1 MGRIPTTVPS
11 TQTVREKKRHMLVPV
26 LADIMS
32 AIAIAIVYLSLCMNP
47 RHMYG
52 PVPCVALLCLV
63 GTLSAGLAGYV
74 TSDIM
79 ARGLL
84 SSTALFAS
92 MLAPYLGH
100 VSRTRMPSFPWSLLM
115 LAFSAILCVGAIEL
129 PSAQRILKPRG
140 FAMEWALSFLILMTV
155 TYAGRRHPTSSL
167 LTVTILYGIGMAEHF
182 VVAFK
187 SMPIAPGDLFALGTA
202 ATVAGSYSYGLDW
215 SSLYGMSAYIGALLF
230 AWAACETRWSGIRLR
245 DVIKARRERQQ
256 HIRKMAASIRTEGTE
271 EMPSPSAQDSDG
283 THDMSHEQAETAAIA
298 MTNDMDA
305 DGQDTVSGCHG
316 TDDARELEHLDVG
329 TDTVDATGKDE
340 DKEEISDD
348 DKLTSPSALSR
359 IGKVLTGASVD
370 RRTAL
375 LTGGAFLGQLLF
387 LDYYDTLGI
396 KVNTWEPLKS
406 YFTEGFMPSFISSAQ
421 KMVPTKP
428 KGYKGAKAEAL
439 IGRLAASYVPR
450 RSDGTVAQFS
460 GERPSVVCIMN
471 ESFADLSI
479 YDGLRA
485 GYEGPTRLK
494 SIPDA
499 LFQGISYMSAFGA
512 GTCNSEFEFL
522 TGNTMQ
528 FLGAGVY
535 PYMTY
540 NLAPVPNL
548 ARKMRELGYETT
560 AMHPNHATNWNR
572 ENVYQDMGFD
582 EFISLDSFM
591 GAEEM
596 CGKVT
601 DQATYQ
607 KVLEVLSRPGSHFI
621 HDVTMEGHSG
631 YKTGLVPPDK
641 QVYVTADGDD
651 ASSTAELDEYLALNE
666 DGDEALAW
674 LISQLRSFPKPVVVV
689 FYGDHQPYFTDRYND
704 RYFGDEQETEHTERQ
719 WQTRYVVWANYDVT
733 DMEQRSERVDA
744 SIGYV
749 GAMTMEAIGAPL
761 DEYEQARLA
770 LRDEMPAINVIGQ
783 TDGTEWGNPDSGVA
797 WQARD
802 DMRNMQYRRLFDH
815 GEQVFALR
823 LQDQA
828 NETDAKKPTGTDAEP
843 R

>member
-1 MGRIPTTVPS
+1 
-11 TQTVREKKRHMLVPV
+11 MLVPV
-26 LADIMS
+26 ISDTMS
-32 AIAIAIVYLSLCMNP
+32 LIAIVAVYLSLCTNP
-47 RHMYG
+47 RRLHG
-52 PVPCVALLCLV
+52 PVPFVALLCLV
-63 GTLSAGLAGYV
+63 GTFTAGLAGYV
-74 TSDIM
+74 TSDVM

-84 SSTALFAS
+84 AFTALLIS
-92 MLAPYLGH
+92 SVTRYIGH
-100 VSRTRMPSFPWSLLM
+100 VSRTRVPSFPWSLLM
-115 LAFSAILCVGAIEL
+115 LAVAAVFCVGAIEL
-129 PSAQRILKPRG
+129 PSAQHILKPRG
-140 FAMEWALSFLILMTV
+140 FAMEWGLSFLLLMTV
-155 TYAGRRHPTSSL
+155 TYAGRRRPTPAL
-167 LTVTILYGIGMAEHF
+167 LTVTALYGIGLAEHF

-215 SSLYGMSAYIGALLF
+215 SSLYGMSAYLMALLF
-230 AWAACETRWSGIRLR
+230 AWAACETRWSGIRLT
-245 DVIKARRERQQ
+245 DVIKARKARRERV
-256 HIRKMAASIRTEGTE
+256 RLLLESGSLGSIKEPE
-271 EMPSPSAQDSDG
+271 
-283 THDMSHEQAETAAIA
+283 ETAVADGRDAVSIGGA
-298 MTNDMDA
+298 EEGHETATAGEGDAPQAGDALCHEEPSTNGPLGSPAGNATGNDDGSREAVGDNSVPGDA
-305 DGQDTVSGCHG
+305 D
-316 TDDARELEHLDVG
+316 
-329 TDTVDATGKDE
+329 ATNAPH
-340 DKEEISDD
+340 
-348 DKLTSPSALSR
+348 PSALSR
-359 IGKVLTGASVD
+359 VGKAIMGISVD
-370 RRTAL
+370 RRTAIL
-375 LTGGAFLGQLLF
+375 AGGALIGQLLF

-396 KVNTWEPLKS
+396 KVSTWQPLKS

-428 KGYKGAKAEAL
+428 KGYKGARAEAL
-439 IGRLAASYVPR
+439 ISRLGKAYSPKR
-450 RSDGTVAQFS
+450 GDDTVAQFS
-460 GERPSVVCIMN
+460 DERPSVVCIMN

-485 GYEGPTRLK
+485 GYEGPKRLK

-522 TGNTMQ
+522 TGSTMQ

-540 NLAPVPNL
+540 NLEPVPNL
-548 ARKMRELGYETT
+548 ARKMRELGYSTT

-601 DQATYQ
+601 DRATYQ

-641 QVYVTADGDD
+641 QVYVTAEGDD
-651 ASSTAELDEYLALNE
+651 DSSTAELDEYLALNE
-666 DGDEALAW
+666 DGDEAFAW
-674 LISQLRSFPKPVVVV
+674 FLSQLRAFPKPVVVA

-704 RYFGDEQETEHTERQ
+704 RYFTGEQETEHTERQ

-733 DMEQRSERVDA
+733 GMEQRSEQVDA

-749 GAMTMEAIGAPL
+749 GLMTMEAIGAPL
-761 DEYEQARLA
+761 DDYERARLS

-783 TDGTEWGNPDSGVA
+783 TDGSEWGNPDSDVA
-797 WQARD
+797 LHARE
-802 DMRNMQYRRLFDH
+802 DMRSMQYRRLFDH
-815 GEQVFALR
+815 GQPIFALR

-843 R
+843 K